1 MDFFRFIAI
10 FCALFFFGCAQ
21 KIKVEPKIEFG
32 VITVKEIISNT
43 KIKAHSIKKTP
54 AIDEKL
60 SFLSPEKDV
69 GVYGVGIV
77 KKINQINESEYE
89 LEMEIVSL
97 SPKYT
102 VRVGDKVVSLDLS
115 SSQMDYGGGTDR
127 LVVKSSSEKIS
138 SRYKPIVTQGLSI
151 GDTAETLWKD
161 EYLFTYYG
169 QLSYGVNDFL
179 SMGTVLPL
187 NITGSPNA
195 SLKLRMYRSA
205 TNVISTGLTYTNI
218 PNSSA
223 SSFNINFMWDSIAN
237 NDLITHNFITLAV
250 VSFDNAEDVSAIKSL
265 GTSSLQTGYEFIMN
279 DWSRFLV
286 GPNFNFEKKSVGGY
300 FSYLKILDR
309 IHLQF
314 SINST
319 NIRSFKL
326 SPTDGYYAFFDVYWR
341 YP

>member
-1 MDFFRFIAI
+1 MDFFRLI
-10 FCALFFFGCAQ
+10 FVFLALIFFGCAQ
-21 KIKVEPKIEFG
+21 KIKVEPKTEFG
-32 VITVKEIISNT
+32 IITVKEIISNT
-43 KIKAHSIKKTP
+43 KIKAHSFKKIP
-54 AIDEKL
+54 EIDEKL
-60 SFLSPEKDV
+60 SFLSPEEEV

-89 LEMEIVSL
+89 FEMEIISL
-97 SPKYT
+97 SPKCT

-127 LVVKSSSEKIS
+127 LIVKSSGRIS
-138 SRYKPIVTQGLSI
+138 SRYKPIVTQGLNI
-151 GDTAETLWKD
+151 GDAAETLWKG
-161 EYLFTYYG
+161 EYLFTFYG
-169 QLSYGVNDFL
+169 QLSYGLYDFL
-179 SMGTVLPL
+179 SIGTVLPL
-187 NITGSPNA
+187 NVSGSPNA
-195 SLKLRMYRSA
+195 SMKLRMYRSA
-205 TNVISTGLTYTNI
+205 TNVVSTGLTYTKI
-218 PNSSA
+218 PNSNE
-223 SSFNINFMWDSIAN
+223 SSLNINFMWDSIAN

-265 GTSSLQTGYEFIMN
+265 GTSSLQTGYEFVTS

-326 SPTDGYYAFFDVYWR
+326 SPKDGYYAFFEIYWR
-341 YP
+341 Y